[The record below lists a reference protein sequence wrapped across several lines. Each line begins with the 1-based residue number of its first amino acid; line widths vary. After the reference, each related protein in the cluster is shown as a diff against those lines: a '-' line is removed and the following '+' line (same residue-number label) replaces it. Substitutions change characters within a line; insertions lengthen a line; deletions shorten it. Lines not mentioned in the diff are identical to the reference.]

1 MDQGGFSMT
10 ISRAA
15 LAFSLALGAAA
26 APALAQLPSRSGA
39 PAPRP
44 HAPTPAAAP
53 AAGQPGQP
61 GRQYNLSRGET
72 DAFNPVIAAVNAQ
85 DWPTAQTALDAATP
99 AAHGPGAKYLAGQ
112 LRLRMGIG
120 TNNVAMQ
127 SQAIDEMIASGG
139 AQPDELRPL
148 YENQFDFA
156 ILAGDTAKAERAM
169 AQLRTISP
177 NDPELFV
184 RVARVKVGANDPA
197 GAIAA
202 YQQAVQAQQA
212 AGRPIPVE
220 WRQQMAGIAY
230 RGHLPQTM
238 SLMHDWLVAAPSPAI
253 WHDTLAIYGETHSAD
268 NALKLDVYRLIR
280 AAGAMTAERD
290 FITLSEAAG
299 EVRAIGE
306 VKAVL
311 DEGLGR
317 NLITANAAYAR
328 ERLSAINP
336 RVEQDRASL
345 VNERR
350 TALAGSDG
358 VAALRVA
365 DSLYGYG
372 QYAEAAELYRAA
384 LTKGGVDANLAN
396 TRLGEALAM
405 AGQRTQAEAAF
416 HAVTGPRAELAQ
428 YWLLWLSSRPA

>member
-1 MDQGGFSMT
+1 MT

-15 LAFSLALGAAA
+15 LAFSLALAAAA
-26 APALAQLPSRSGA
+26 APALAQLPSRSGT
-39 PAPRP
+39 PTPRARP
-44 HAPTPAAAP
+44 QTPAAQP
-53 AAGQPGQP
+53 ADGQPAQP
-61 GRQYNLSRGET
+61 ARDYHLSRAET
-72 DAFNPVIAAVNAQ
+72 EALNPVIAAVNAQ

-99 AAHGPGAKYLAGQ
+99 AAHGPGAKFLAGQ
-112 LRLRMGIG
+112 LRLRIALG
-120 TNNVAMQ
+120 TSNVAMQ

-139 AQPDELRPL
+139 AQPSELRPL

-156 ILAGDTAKAERAM
+156 VQAHDNAKAERAI
-169 AQLRTISP
+169 AQLQTLSP
-177 NDPELFV
+177 NDPTLFV

-212 AGRPIPVE
+212 AGQPIPVE

-230 RGHLPQTM
+230 RAHLPQTA
-238 SLMHDWLVAAPSPAI
+238 SLMHDWLVAAPSPAL
-253 WHDTLAIYGETHSAD
+253 WHDTLAIYGEAHGGD

-280 AAGAMTAERD
+280 AAGAMSAERD

-311 DEGLGR
+311 DEGLSR

-328 ERLSAINP
+328 ERLNAINP

-345 VNERR
+345 VTERR
-350 TALAGSDG
+350 TALAGNDG

-384 LTKGGVDANLAN
+384 VQKGGVDANLAN
-396 TRLGEALAM
+396 TRLGEALAL
-405 AGQRTQAEAAF
+405 AGQRAQAEAAF

>member
-1 MDQGGFSMT
+1 MDQGGFPMT

-26 APALAQLPSRSGA
+26 LPALAQQTPE
-39 PAPRP
+39 PRGR
-44 HAPTPAAAP
+44 TQSPAAQP
-53 AAGQPGQP
+53 TEGQPAQP
-61 GRQYNLSRGET
+61 GRQYNLSRAEAA
-72 DAFNPVIAAVNAQ
+72 AFNPVLTAVNAQ
-85 DWPTAQTALDAATP
+85 DWPAAQTALDAAVP

-112 LRLRMGIG
+112 LRLRIAIG

-127 SQAIDEMIASGG
+127 AQAVDEMIASGN
-139 AQPDELRPL
+139 AQPNELRPL

-156 ILAGDTAKAERAM
+156 IRAGDTAKAERAM

-177 NDPELFV
+177 NDPTLFV
-184 RVARVKVGANDPA
+184 RVARVKAGANDPA

-202 YQQAVQAQQA
+202 YQQAIQAQQA
-212 AGRPIPVE
+212 AGQPIPVE

-230 RGHLPQTM
+230 RAHLPQTM
-238 SLMHDWLVAAPSPAI
+238 SLMHDWLVAAPSPAV
-253 WHDTLAIYGETHSAD
+253 WHDALAIYGESHSAD

-280 AAGAMTAERD
+280 AAGAMTVERD
-290 FITLSEAAG
+290 YIALSEAAG
-299 EVRAIGE
+299 EVHAIGE

-328 ERLSAINP
+328 ERLAAINS

-345 VNERR
+345 VNESRA
-350 TALAGSDG
+350 ALAGNDG

-372 QYAEAAELYRAA
+372 QYAQAAELYRAA
-384 LTKGGVDANLAN
+384 LQKGGVDANLAN
-396 TRLGEALAM
+396 TRLGEALAL
-405 AGQRTQAEAAF
+405 AGQRPQAEAAF

>member
-1 MDQGGFSMT
+1 MT

-15 LAFSLALGAAA
+15 LAFSLALGAAIA
-26 APALAQLPSRSGA
+26 APALAQMPSRSGT
-39 PAPRP
+39 PITRPRP
-44 HAPTPAAAP
+44 QTPAAQP
-53 AAGQPGQP
+53 SEGQPGQP
-61 GRQYNLSRGET
+61 VREYNLSRAET
-72 DAFNPVIAAVNAQ
+72 AAFNPVIAAVGAQ

-112 LRLRMGIG
+112 LRLRIGVG

-127 SQAIDEMIASGG
+127 SQALDEMIASGG
-139 AQPDELRPL
+139 AQPNELRPL
-148 YENQFDFA
+148 YENQLDFA
-156 ILAGDTAKAERAM
+156 LQAHDTAKAERAI
-169 AQLRTISP
+169 AQLQTISP
-177 NDPELFV
+177 NDPALFV
-184 RVARVKVGANDPA
+184 RIARVKIGANDPA

-212 AGRPIPVE
+212 SGQPIPVE

-230 RGHLPQTM
+230 RAHLPQTM
-238 SLMHDWLVAAPSPAI
+238 SLMRDWLVAAPSPAL
-253 WHDTLAIYGETHSAD
+253 WHDTLAIYGEAHGAD
-268 NALKLDVYRLIR
+268 NAMKLDVYRLIR

-290 FITLSEAAG
+290 FILLSEAAS

-317 NLITANAAYAR
+317 NLIIANAAYAR

-336 RVEQDRASL
+336 RVEQDRTSL
-345 VNERR
+345 GNERR
-350 TALAGSDG
+350 TALAGNDG

-372 QYAEAAELYRAA
+372 QYPEAAELYRAA
-384 LTKGGVDANLAN
+384 LQKGGVDANLAN
-396 TRLGEALAM
+396 TRLGEALAL
-405 AGQRTQAEAAF
+405 AGQRAPAETAF

-428 YWLLWLSSRPA
+428 FWLLWLSSRPS

>member
-1 MDQGGFSMT
+1 MT

-26 APALAQLPSRSGA
+26 VPAFAQLPSGSGA
-39 PAPRP
+39 PEPRGR
-44 HAPTPAAAP
+44 AQSPAAQP
-53 AAGQPGQP
+53 AESQPAQP
-61 GRQYNLSRGET
+61 GRQYNLSRAEAA
-72 DAFNPVIAAVNAQ
+72 AFNPVITAVNAQ
-85 DWPTAQTALDAATP
+85 DWPTAQTALEAAVP

-112 LRLRMGIG
+112 LRLRIAIG
-120 TNNVAMQ
+120 TNNPAMQ
-127 SQAIDEMIASGG
+127 AQAVDEMIASGN
-139 AQPDELRPL
+139 AQPNEVRPL

-156 ILAGDTAKAERAM
+156 IRAGDTAKAERAM

-177 NDPELFV
+177 NDPTLFV

-202 YQQAVQAQQA
+202 YQQAIQAQQA
-212 AGRPIPVE
+212 AGQPIPAE

-230 RGHLPQTM
+230 RAHLPQTM
-238 SLMHDWLVAAPSPAI
+238 SLMHDWLVAAPSPPV
-253 WHDTLAIYGETHSAD
+253 WHDTLAIYGESHSAD

-280 AAGAMTAERD
+280 AAGAMTVERD
-290 FITLSEAAG
+290 YIALSEAAG

-317 NLITANAAYAR
+317 NLITANAAYAH
-328 ERLSAINP
+328 ERLTAINS

-345 VNERR
+345 VTESRA
-350 TALAGSDG
+350 ALAGNDG
-358 VAALRVA
+358 AAALRVA

-372 QYAEAAELYRAA
+372 QYAQAAELYRAA
-384 LTKGGVDANLAN
+384 LQKGGVDANLAN
-396 TRLGEALAM
+396 TRLGEALAL
-405 AGQRTQAEAAF
+405 AGQRAQAEAAF
-416 HAVTGPRAELAQ
+416 RAVTGPRAELAQ